1 MPKAAEKY
9 VTFNCGAE
17 ISLGKSQL
25 IQELIIQDS
34 LSIYHGWHTFYSSSL
49 LISLCSLYSHVA
61 SKKETALKTNL
72 DFLKYFH

>member
-1 MPKAAEKY
+1 MPTAAEKY

-34 LSIYHGWHTFYSSSL
+34 LSIYHG
-49 LISLCSLYSHVA
+49 
-61 SKKETALKTNL
+61 
-72 DFLKYFH
+72 